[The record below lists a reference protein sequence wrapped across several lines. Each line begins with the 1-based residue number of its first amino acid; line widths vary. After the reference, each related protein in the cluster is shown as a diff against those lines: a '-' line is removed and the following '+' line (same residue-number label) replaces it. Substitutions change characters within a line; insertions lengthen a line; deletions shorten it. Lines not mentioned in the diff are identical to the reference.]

1 MSIFFLLSDG
11 QPHWKDFTLI
21 ILIIGGGIGVWY
33 AFHQNKKFK
42 SHLNRMN
49 RDMDSLQNAEKAL
62 ENLQKELEE
71 AKQAQEDV
79 ITEKQNLEKK
89 LQDSKTDL
97 DSLPNSSYSDLEVSQ
112 LKAEIEVR
120 ASQTTIPSFVKKLCG
135 RCCEPSSN

>member
-1 MSIFFLLSDG
+1 MSISLFLLDG
-11 QPHWKDFTLI
+11 QPHWKDLTLI
-21 ILIIGGGIGVWY
+21 VLLIGGGIGVWY
-33 AFHQNKKFK
+33 AFQQNKKFK
-42 SHLNRMN
+42 NHLNRMN

-97 DSLPNSSYSDLEVSQ
+97 DSLPYSDLEVNQ
-112 LKAEIEVR
+112 LKAEIEVNKIKF
-120 ASQTTIPSFVKKLCG
+120 SYKKV
-135 RCCEPSSN
+135 

>member
-1 MSIFFLLSDG
+1 MSLYFVLLDG
-11 QPHWKDFTLI
+11 QPHWKDLTLI
-21 ILIIGGGIGVWY
+21 VLLIGGGIGVWY
-33 AFHQNKKFK
+33 AISQNKKFK

-62 ENLQKELEE
+62 QNLQRELEE

-89 LQDSKTDL
+89 LRDSKTDL
-97 DSLPNSSYSDLEVSQ
+97 SLPSSYSDLEVSQ

-120 ASQTTIPSFVKKLCG
+120 LLKKYRTI
-135 RCCEPSSN
+135 